1 MKAGFEPKHILLGF
15 LRKIALLLRLA
26 RIFLPGILVVCG
38 TGLLMTIFI
47 QGRDVFIITLESE
60 YRGFFFMTALVFW
73 ATVTWYSSRLI
84 AYNQDDLFE
93 VFADGL
99 YHAPRILGFACFTVV
114 ITALLALPPVSW
126 SGKWL
131 SLWIVAQF
139 VLYFG
144 AGKWFAVL
152 RDRQTEPVLIKLRNT
167 AMVISAILFLLAA
180 IRNDSI
186 SYLYTLP
193 LLQISL
199 LFLVIVRRKLKDAGL
214 SREDPLLREKRTKQR
229 SYKWLKW
236 ILDNPAGGRPPERNA
251 HILQGEMAIFRF
263 FNVLAIVSFLIY
275 FLAIFHL
282 QTSRWIST
290 LPIVLLSLGILLG
303 VGNLISLYAVKTRI
317 NWHLIFI
324 IATIVVGSFVE
335 PHNVRRT
342 WPIDVSVGNMYAS
355 RPGLAEKFKA
365 WAASRKVD
373 IDKTSTK
380 EYPVY
385 FVLAD
390 GGASRSGYWTAGVL
404 SRLEDET
411 DGRFSEHL
419 FCLSGTSGGSLG
431 NAAFFASLVEAKKIN
446 QKSGHRERCRTFLA
460 QDFLSHTM
468 ARLLGP
474 DLLKPLFPLD
484 IIYDRAAALERSLEK
499 IPVPSV
505 IAESMSEPFSSLTG
519 SWNAEMPIL
528 FINTTRM
535 QDGRPGIV
543 STLDLDS
550 AIYGNRI
557 DVLDSLP
564 TYEDIR
570 LSTAI
575 MLGARF
581 PYISPAGRLEQNY
594 YVDGGY
600 FDNSGAGAV
609 HETIIEIKRIIDDSL
624 RKTPDHWMGKLKCY
638 VLHCTNAPQ
647 EESAVKK
654 VHPVVNDLFAPV
666 KTLLGSYSAQTDVN
680 NLRLVRYLRSING
693 GIPTYIKFN
702 LYKEGEAEKFPMNW
716 VISKDHRLS
725 MDDRLNNEPRLNQLI
740 GLLNRPTEMAPESR

>member
-1 MKAGFEPKHILLGF
+1 MKAGFELKHFLVGI
-15 LRKIALLLRLA
+15 LRKIALSLRLA
-26 RIFLPGILVVCG
+26 RIFLPGILVVSG
-38 TGLLMTIFI
+38 TGLLMTFFI

-60 YRGFFFMTALVFW
+60 FRGFFFMTALVFW

-93 VFADGL
+93 IFPEGL
-99 YHAPRILGFACFTVV
+99 YHTPRILGYACFTVV
-114 ITALLALPPVSW
+114 MTALLALPPLELN
-126 SGKWL
+126 GKWL
-131 SLWIVAQF
+131 SLCIFAQF
-139 VLYFG
+139 LLYFF
-144 AGKWFAVL
+144 AVRWFSVL
-152 RDRQTEPVLIKLRNT
+152 RDRRPETMLRKWRNG
-167 AMVISAILFLLAA
+167 VIVAAIFLFLLAA
-180 IRNDSI
+180 FRNDSI
-186 SYLYTLP
+186 TYLFTLP
-193 LLQISL
+193 ILQITL
-199 LFLVIVRRKLKDAGL
+199 LFLVIVRRKLREAGL
-214 SREDPLLREKRTKQR
+214 QREDSHMLEGRTKQR

-236 ILDNPAGGRPPERNA
+236 ILDNPAGGRPEARNDQ
-251 HILQGEMAIFRF
+251 ILQGEIIIFRY
-263 FNVLAIVSFLIY
+263 FNVLAVFSLFIY

-282 QTSRWIST
+282 ETSRFIST

-303 VGNLISLYAVKTRI
+303 VGNLISLYSVKTGI

-324 IATIVVGSFVE
+324 GATILVGSFFE

-342 WPIDVSVGNMYAS
+342 WPADPSSGNLYAS
-355 RPGLAEKFKA
+355 RSGLAEKFIA
-365 WAASRKVD
+365 WASSRKAEILKD
-373 IDKTSTK
+373 SNL

-404 SRLEDET
+404 SRIEDET
-411 DGRFSEHL
+411 NGRFSEHL

-431 NAAFFASLVEAKKIN
+431 NAAFFASLVEAKK
-446 QKSGHRERCRTFLA
+446 QKKKDGHRERCRTFLS

-474 DLLKPLFPLD
+474 DILKPLFPLD
-484 IIYDRAAALERSLEK
+484 IIYDRAAALEHSLEK
-499 IPVPSV
+499 LPEQSEL
-505 IAESMSEPFSSLTG
+505 ATGMSEPFSSLCG
-519 SWNAEMPIL
+519 PWNAEMPVL

-535 QDGRPGIV
+535 QDGRPAIV
-543 STLDLDS
+543 SSLDLDPT
-550 AIYGNRI
+550 IYGNRI

-564 TYEDIR
+564 SYEDIR

-624 RKTPDHWMGKLKCY
+624 RKTPGHWMGKLKCH
-638 VLHCTNAPQ
+638 VLHCTNGPQ
-647 EESAVKK
+647 QESAVRK

-716 VISKDHRLS
+716 AISQDHLRS
-725 MDDRLNNEPRLNQLI
+725 MEERLNGEPRINQLI
-740 GLLNRPTEMAPESR
+740 NLINKPMVTVPEIP